1 MKIFLRCLSII
12 YAFAAARHIG
22 NIVGL
27 GEIPFD
33 VSPLSWQITD
43 LLYGVLDT
51 IAAIGLWRLRW
62 WGVAAF
68 LTAAVSEILLFS
80 FATDW
85 LEVPPEYLSL
95 LRGFIVYH
103 VVAIGIYAG
112 LRWRETRASGA

>member
-1 MKIFLRCLSII
+1 MKIFLRCLGVI
-12 YAFAAARHIG
+12 YAFAAVRHIG

-33 VSPLSWQITD
+33 ASPLSWQITD
-43 LLYGVLDT
+43 AFYAVLDT

-80 FATDW
+80 FAIDW
-85 LEVPPEYLSL
+85 LEVPADYLPL
-95 LRGFIVYH
+95 LRGFVAYH
-103 VVAIGIYAG
+103 LVAIGIYAG
-112 LRWRETRASGA
+112 LRWREARVDGV